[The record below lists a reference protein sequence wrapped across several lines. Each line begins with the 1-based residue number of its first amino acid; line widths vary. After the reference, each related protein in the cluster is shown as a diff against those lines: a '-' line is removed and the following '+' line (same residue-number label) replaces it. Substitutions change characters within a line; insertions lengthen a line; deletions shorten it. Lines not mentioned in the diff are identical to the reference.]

1 VIIACGLYLLA
12 EEEQRE
18 RERERE
24 YWIHEM
30 FQVREEEEQFY
41 TVWKPER

>member
-1 VIIACGLYLLA
+1 VGFTFLQKKNR
-12 EEEQRE
+12 ERE

>member
-1 VIIACGLYLLA
+1 MLVGFTFLQKKNR
-12 EEEQRE
+12 ERE